1 MTRSIATGPLLLLLW
16 LAAPVSVVQDSTTSR
31 VRLSFGY
38 GAGTYHSKVEQMSCQ
53 TGEVTQVSTKDG
65 SWTTRTAE
73 VEAWPTRTIRTNVVA
88 TQLRPGGGA
97 EDRWATTGLVAAE
110 WHQVG
115 VGAGLVHGSGADPFT
130 APVVY
135 VRVGDLDK
143 RHFRV
148 ELAVPEP
155 PVPARTWLRIETGKN
170 LGRRRGARW
179 IAGVATILPGA
190 QWLTGVPTSVSGNGD
205 SHVALFGDAFVPLG
219 HPASPVELKLSA
231 QVGFGDVYHESI
243 GANGTYT
250 SWQFG
255 AGVRYSF
262 GR

>member
-16 LAAPVSVVQDSTTSR
+16 QAAPVSVVQDSTTSR

-38 GAGTYHSKVEQMSCQ
+38 GAGTYSSKVEQMSCQ

-65 SWTTRTAE
+65 NWTTGTAE
-73 VEAWPTRTIRTNVVA
+73 VEAWPTHRIRANVVT
-88 TQLRPGGGA
+88 TQLRPSSGV
-97 EDRWATTGLVAAE
+97 EDRWATTGLIAAE

-155 PVPARTWLRIETGKN
+155 PVPARTWLRVGTGKN
-170 LGRRRGARW
+170 LGRRGGARW
-179 IAGVATILPGA
+179 FAGVATTLPGA
-190 QWLTGVPTSVSGNGD
+190 QSSGDGD
-205 SHVALFGDAFVPLG
+205 SHVAFFGDAFVPIG
-219 HPASPVELKLSA
+219 HRSSPVELKLSA
-231 QVGFGDVYHESI
+231 QFGFGDIYHESI